1 MSTFQLQGF
10 PSTRLTSDLPSH
22 RPPGAAPVQPPA
34 AWAPAEPMH
43 ARQSPLPPT
52 PHPHQAPISRY
63 SLFWLSFQT
72 PHRLATSGSSWPLC
86 SLTQEGAPRQV
97 GAGFR
102 LKRSFAWLPSL
113 SWVLWGSLQHL
124 SPSSPTS
131 SGHPVWL
138 MLRVRRLL
146 PIHLTRSIHSP
157 FPQLKSCEGGWGG
170 GRRHSLHRP
179 MLQLFHFPTGPTLQH
194 RSLQTS
200 APGTSCPQYPSLCI
214 MRAPSWTPLLPA
226 GDLPVE

>member
-157 FPQLKSCEGGWGG
+157 FPQLKSCEGGGVGG
-170 GRRHSLHRP
+170 GAIPSTAPCFSSSTSSLVPHYSTAASRP
-179 MLQLFHFPTGPTLQH
+179 AHPVPRARNTLPCVSCGPL
-194 RSLQTS
+194 
-200 APGTSCPQYPSLCI
+200 PGRPSCPQGTSP
-214 MRAPSWTPLLPA
+214 
-226 GDLPVE
+226 